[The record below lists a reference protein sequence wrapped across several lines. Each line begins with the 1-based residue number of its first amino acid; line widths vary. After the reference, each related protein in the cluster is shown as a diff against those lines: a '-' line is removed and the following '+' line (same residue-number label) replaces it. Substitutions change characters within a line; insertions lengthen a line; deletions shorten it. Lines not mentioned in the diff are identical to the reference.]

1 MDQEPPKLLGV
12 EFHVRGVEG
21 DGVRGDGLPAVPR
34 HKDVAV
40 AGVGKGIVAVLVR
53 VVDHTDT
60 EKGESSLIGN
70 ETSRSIIRNAHSRQY
85 FSRQQMAMR

>member
-12 EFHVRGVEG
+12 ELRVRGSEG

-40 AGVGKGIVAVLVR
+40 AGVGKGIVAFLVR
-53 VVDHTDT
+53 AVD
-60 EKGESSLIGN
+60 GGLG
-70 ETSRSIIRNAHSRQY
+70 Y
-85 FSRQQMAMR
+85 LP

>member
-12 EFHVRGVEG
+12 ELHVRGVEG

-34 HKDVAV
+34 HKDVAL

-53 VVDHTDT
+53 VVDGGLAWVTCHDT
-60 EKGESSLIGN
+60 AH
-70 ETSRSIIRNAHSRQY
+70 IIKCPEINIAKFQ
-85 FSRQQMAMR
+85 FK

>member
-12 EFHVRGVEG
+12 ELHVRGVEG

-40 AGVGKGIVAVLVR
+40 AGVGKHMVEVVVRAVEKLV
-53 VVDHTDT
+53 DDGLGYLPCYCSHY
-60 EKGESSLIGN
+60 L
-70 ETSRSIIRNAHSRQY
+70 
-85 FSRQQMAMR
+85 MP

>member
-12 EFHVRGVEG
+12 ELHVRGVEG

-34 HKDVAV
+34 HKDVVV

-53 VVDHTDT
+53 AVD
-60 EKGESSLIGN
+60 GGLG
-70 ETSRSIIRNAHSRQY
+70 Y
-85 FSRQQMAMR
+85 LP